1 MNQIVEAKNYG
12 IEEKQA
18 NELLGNL
25 PSIKAERLVLENQ
38 YKEIISLDIEEPE
51 TAKKARELRILI
63 QKNRTQGIN
72 QWHKVTKDYFLKGG
86 QFVDAIKRMEVE
98 VNERMENQL
107 EEIENYQAKKEA
119 ERKEALRVERLAIL
133 EPYSEF
139 VPFGID
145 LSNLSD
151 DDFQKT
157 LNGAKL
163 QLDAKIEAERI
174 AEEKRIEAEKLEA
187 ERIAEEKRIEA
198 ERIEAQRLENER
210 LKKEAEAR
218 ELELEK
224 ERAKIEAERKK
235 AEAEAEKIRKEN
247 EAKLKAEREAKAKI
261 EAELQAKKD
270 AEIKAENERLAK
282 IEAERLEAERL
293 AKAPIKNQLS
303 MWVDGFKIEIPD
315 NALLNNDTALL
326 IKDKFEAFKKWSK
339 SEIEK
344 L

>member
-1 MNQIVEAKNYG
+1 MSTEIIKAQEFG

-18 NELLGNL
+18 NQLLGNL
-25 PSIKAERLVLENQ
+25 PTIKAERLVLENQ
-38 YKEIISLDIEEPE
+38 YKEIISLDIESIE
-51 TAKKARELRILI
+51 TAKKARELRLLI

-98 VNERMENQL
+98 VNERMEKQL

-119 ERKEALRVERLAIL
+119 ERKEALRVERLDIL

-163 QLDAKIEAERI
+163 QYDAKIEAERI
-174 AEEKRIEAEKLEA
+174 AEEKRLEAEKLEA

-218 ELELEK
+218 ELELQK

-247 EAKLKAEREAKAKI
+247 EAKLKAEQEEKLKLQQ
-261 EAELQAKKD
+261 ELERKKL

-282 IEAERLEAERL
+282 LEAEKL
-293 AKAPIKNQLS
+293 EAEKLLKAPIKEQLNS
-303 MWVDGFKIEIPD
+303 WVDSFQNEIPE
-315 NALLNNDTALL
+315 NLKNDIVANEILS
-326 IKDKFEAFKKWSK
+326 KFWAFKKWAK
-339 SEIEK
+339 NQIDAV
-344 L
+344 